1 MATKDNPDK
10 INFPLTSYVF
20 GIFSIVMAFFSPLI
34 GLVLG
39 IIGLVQSRKQKT
51 TLSNLSKKLNIFGI
65 VISVVLFAV
74 SLFLLLKAGSISSII
89 PSVQ

>member
-1 MATKDNPDK
+1 MAIKENLDK

-20 GIFSIVMAFFSPLI
+20 GIVSIVMAFFSPLV

-51 TLSNLSKKLNIFGI
+51 TLSNLSKKLNIIGI
-65 VISVVLFAV
+65 VVSIVLFAA
-74 SLFLLLKAGSISSII
+74 SLFLLLKAGQISSLI

>member
-1 MATKDNPDK
+1 MVVKDSLDK

-20 GIFSIVMAFFSPLI
+20 GIVSIVMAFFSPLI
-34 GLVLG
+34 GLTLG

-51 TLSNLSKKLNIFGI
+51 TLSSLSKKLNIIGI
-65 VISVVLFAV
+65 IVSVVLFAA
-74 SLFLLLKAGSISSII
+74 SLFLLLKAGQISSLI